1 MQPHIDMAIVVEG
14 GTEAVFGET
23 KLVRENKYLRGG
35 AMKIY
40 LAEEVT
46 LSTRYSA
53 VVMNAAMPRRAQ
65 ISKIFPFITMD
76 MASIM
81 MSHSNSEIAAQE

>member
-1 MQPHIDMAIVVEG
+1 MQSHIVMAIAVDGEI
-14 GTEAVFGET
+14 EAILGET
-23 KLVRENKYLRGG
+23 KLMSEDKNLRVG

-40 LAEEVT
+40 LAKEVT

-65 ISKIFPFITMD
+65 ISKIFPFISMD
-76 MASIM
+76 MANTM